1 MNIPKITSELIDDR
15 QGNQNN
21 EMSIL
26 DKCWKANDACI
37 AKVKIDGHVLFEIES
52 EDKLQYKA
60 YMETI
65 GMVYTLQPGRSF
77 YYENIDNNDIDFNIN
92 VRNHLSPTIIQIF
105 LIIIGFRWTICL
117 ERQLSPFVWQIFMPT
132 LLMVALSFIS
142 FIIPPNCYPGRISL
156 LVTIFLCIINVM
168 TSAMQNSPESNG
180 LNAMNCWF
188 LICLAQVAF
197 ASLEYA
203 VIIYFMRFSKK
214 IQN

>member
-1 MNIPKITSELIDDR
+1 
-15 QGNQNN
+15 
-21 EMSIL
+21 
-26 DKCWKANDACI
+26 
-37 AKVKIDGHVLFEIES
+37 
-52 EDKLQYKA
+52 
-60 YMETI
+60 
-65 GMVYTLQPGRSF
+65 
-77 YYENIDNNDIDFNIN
+77 
-92 VRNHLSPTIIQIF
+92 
-105 LIIIGFRWTICL
+105 
-117 ERQLSPFVWQIFMPT
+117 MPT

-214 IQN
+214 IQNSQKERSSSIKVKTNLKESNDVWNNRLNLIDHFSLVIIPCSFLLMTLIYFIAYFSSPNCKDNLP